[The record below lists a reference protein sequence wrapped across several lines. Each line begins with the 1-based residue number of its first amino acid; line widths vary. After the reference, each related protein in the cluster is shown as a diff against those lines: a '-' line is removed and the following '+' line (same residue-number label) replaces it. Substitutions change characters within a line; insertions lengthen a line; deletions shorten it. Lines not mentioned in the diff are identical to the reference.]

1 MSLEVTVK
9 SAANLPNVER
19 FGKSDPFA
27 VLVYQGEAAELV
39 QINTGHYL
47 IFFLALFSG
56 VKNKT
61 EVIDN
66 NLNPEWNQVCQI
78 HAGLLLTTFTF
89 VTLDIA
95 MAITNC
101 TRTK

>member
-27 VLVYQGEAAELV
+27 VLVYQGEAAKP
-39 QINTGHYL
+39 IRIGTSRYL
-47 IFFLALFSG
+47 FSSLTFSG

-66 NLNPEWNQVCQI
+66 NLNPEWNQVY
-78 HAGLLLTTFTF
+78 
-89 VTLDIA
+89 
-95 MAITNC
+95 
-101 TRTK
+101 